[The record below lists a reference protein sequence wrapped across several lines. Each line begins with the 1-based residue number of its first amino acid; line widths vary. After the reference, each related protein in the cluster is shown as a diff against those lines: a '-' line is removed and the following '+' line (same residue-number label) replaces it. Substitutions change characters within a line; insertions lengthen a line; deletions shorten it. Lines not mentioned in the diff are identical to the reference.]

1 MFRRIEIARYKC
13 VRRADVAPAA
23 FNILIGPNASGKS
36 TFLDSLAFIRD
47 AVETDV
53 EKAVRKRANSLR
65 ELVWNN
71 QDDGK
76 GFEIAVEAQ
85 LPDHVKTNG
94 YDRIRY
100 EVGVGLDAKGVITV
114 SGENVWL
121 LSSRSEKPNGLDQAT
136 LIFPTEPVDTGSV
149 VRPARS
155 RTPPGQRLVAR
166 KVAESGNDYFRS
178 EKTDWNI
185 MLRFSPQ
192 RLGLAGI
199 PEDEDR
205 FPLTLRFKRA
215 ILHNIQVLQLNSVLM
230 RRTCP
235 SDAPRLFQP
244 DGSNLPIMVRVLQAN
259 PQRFAWWVGHVQ
271 TILED
276 LETIDV
282 AERPED
288 RSYYLRVTYRNGVTV
303 PAWLLSDGTLRVLAL
318 TLIAYLPNQEQVFII
333 EEPENGVHP
342 RAVEA
347 VFKALRS
354 VYDGQVFMATHS
366 PLILAL
372 AQPEDLLIFAKTPGG
387 STAIVKG
394 TQHPILHDWQRETSL
409 DTLFAAGVLG

>member
-47 AVETDV
+47 AVETGV

-136 LIFPTEPVDTGSV
+136 LIFPTEIG
-149 VRPARS
+149 
-155 RTPPGQRLVAR
+155 
-166 KVAESGNDYFRS
+166 
-178 EKTDWNI
+178 
-185 MLRFSPQ
+185 
-192 RLGLAGI
+192 
-199 PEDEDR
+199 
-205 FPLTLRFKRA
+205 RA
-215 ILHNIQVLQLNSVLM
+215 SC
-230 RRTCP
+230 RE
-235 SDAPRLFQP
+235 
-244 DGSNLPIMVRVLQAN
+244 RVL
-259 PQRFAWWVGHVQ
+259 FEV
-271 TILED
+271 
-276 LETIDV
+276 
-282 AERPED
+282 
-288 RSYYLRVTYRNGVTV
+288 
-303 PAWLLSDGTLRVLAL
+303 
-318 TLIAYLPNQEQVFII
+318 
-333 EEPENGVHP
+333 
-342 RAVEA
+342 
-347 VFKALRS
+347 
-354 VYDGQVFMATHS
+354 
-366 PLILAL
+366 
-372 AQPEDLLIFAKTPGG
+372 
-387 STAIVKG
+387 
-394 TQHPILHDWQRETSL
+394 
-409 DTLFAAGVLG
+409 

>member
-136 LIFPTEPVDTGSV
+136 PIFPTEPVDTGSV

-192 RLGLAGI
+192 RLGLA
-199 PEDEDR
+199 E
-205 FPLTLRFKRA
+205 
-215 ILHNIQVLQLNSVLM
+215 S
-230 RRTCP
+230 RRTK
-235 SDAPRLFQP
+235 
-244 DGSNLPIMVRVLQAN
+244 
-259 PQRFAWWVGHVQ
+259 
-271 TILED
+271 
-276 LETIDV
+276 
-282 AERPED
+282 
-288 RSYYLRVTYRNGVTV
+288 TV
-303 PAWLLSDGTLRVLAL
+303 SR
-318 TLIAYLPNQEQVFII
+318 
-333 EEPENGVHP
+333 
-342 RAVEA
+342 
-347 VFKALRS
+347 
-354 VYDGQVFMATHS
+354 
-366 PLILAL
+366 
-372 AQPEDLLIFAKTPGG
+372 
-387 STAIVKG
+387 
-394 TQHPILHDWQRETSL
+394 
-409 DTLFAAGVLG
+409 